1 MLTLAP
7 ITPENW
13 RAACFLSTD
22 PEHRAPLDEQWITS
36 NAFSMLQAVYDPA
49 WTCRLILDG
58 SIPVGFVFFGIWEE
72 KQAPLFCRY
81 MIDVD
86 YQGQGYGTQAL
97 PLILEE
103 MYALYGKQ
111 DIYLTLEREN
121 TRAVRLYEKFG
132 FRSTGEFDAS
142 EEVYLLPYPRKECE
156 S

>member
-1 MLTLAP
+1 MLTLSP
-7 ITPENW
+7 ITPDNW

-22 PEHRAPLDEQWITS
+22 PEHKAPLDEQWITS
-36 NAFSMLQAVYDPA
+36 NAFSMLQAVYDPN

-58 SIPVGFVFFGIWEE
+58 GKPVGFVFFGIWSK

-86 YQGQGYGTQAL
+86 YQGRGYGTQAL

-103 MYALYGKQ
+103 MYALYGNR

-121 TRAVRLYEKFG
+121 TRAVHLYEKFG
-132 FRSTGEFDAS
+132 FRSTGEMDES
-142 EEVYLLPYPRKECE
+142 EEIYLLSYPRKECK
-156 S
+156 

>member
-1 MLTLAP
+1 MLKLSP
-7 ITPENW
+7 ITAGNW

-22 PEHRAPLDEQWITS
+22 PEHKAPLDERWITS
-36 NAFSMLQAVYDPA
+36 NAFSMLQAVYDPS

-58 SIPVGFVFFGIWEE
+58 DTPVGFVFFGMWPE

-86 YQGQGYGTQAL
+86 YQGRGYGTQAL

-121 TRAVRLYEKFG
+121 TRAVHLYEKFG
-132 FRSTGEFDAS
+132 FRPTGEMDGS